1 MAKFTSSG
9 KCRLCGQLVGKAQMT
24 NHLKSCLKRTTPS
37 ASGSSETRSYHLVA
51 EAPYSSYWLHLQAS
65 ADATFRDLDGL
76 LRRIWLECCGHCSAF
91 RFPEEKLSSFMDFE
105 EDLMKEIHKLMSQPL
120 GRKLKPGLKFSYEYD
135 FGSTTNLS
143 FRVVAEL
150 PGLPKKRSFAL
161 FARNE
166 PPLIPCGQC
175 SKPAT
180 QVCAEHVYEDAG
192 WLCDACAAEHECGED
207 MLMPII
213 NSPRTGV
220 CGYVGPSQEP

>member
-1 MAKFTSSG
+1 
-9 KCRLCGQLVGKAQMT
+9 MT

-37 ASGSSETRSYHLVA
+37 ASGLSETRSYHLVA
-51 EAPYSSYWLHLQAS
+51 EAPYSPYWLHLQ
-65 ADATFRDLDGL
+65 
-76 LRRIWLECCGHCSAF
+76 
-91 RFPEEKLSSFMDFE
+91 
-105 EDLMKEIHKLMSQPL
+105 
-120 GRKLKPGLKFSYEYD
+120 PGLKFSYEYD